1 MADGRPARL
10 AALRAVLLAEHL
22 DALLVSSLANVRYLT
37 GFSGS
42 NALAVITASDCVLIT
57 DIRYDEQARQEAGDA
72 SRVLIE
78 SQSLWIA
85 LWRALPSLVGVE
97 TVGFESAHL
106 LHRDFAR
113 LLESGTRWRW
123 RPTTDAVEALREVKD
138 ADEVSRHGA
147 AAEIAVHALAATL
160 AQIGAG
166 LTELEIAG
174 VLEHELRKAGSEDFP
189 FKSIVATGPR
199 TALPHAHAGSRVW
212 QRGELL
218 LLDFGAI
225 YAGYCSD
232 VTRTV
237 VAGPATA
244 RQREVHGI
252 VAGANA
258 MARTGVRPGQT
269 GKDADAL
276 ARRYIE
282 SAGEGDA
289 FGHGLGHGIGLE
301 IHEAPRLGRMSD
313 GVLPAGA
320 VVTIEP
326 GIYHA
331 GWGGVRIE
339 DDVHL
344 TAIGAVLLTD
354 FTRELLELG

>member
-1 MADGRPARL
+1 MPDGRPARL
-10 AALRAVLLAEHL
+10 TALRAALLAEHL
-22 DALLVSSLANVRYLT
+22 DGLLISSLANIRYLT

-42 NALAVITASDCVLIT
+42 NALAVVTASECLLIT
-57 DIRYDEQARQEAGDA
+57 DIRYDEQAHEEAA
-72 SRVLIE
+72 AVSRVVIE
-78 SQSLWIA
+78 SQSLWTA
-85 LWRALPSLVGVE
+85 LWRELPPQGGVE
-97 TVGFESAHL
+97 TVAFESAHI

-123 RPTTDAVEALREVKD
+123 RPAVELVESLRVVKD
-138 ADEVSRHGA
+138 ADEVARH
-147 AAEIAVHALAATL
+147 AEAGRIAVQALSVTL
-160 AQIGAG
+160 AKIHTGM
-166 LTELEIAG
+166 TELAIAG
-174 VLEHELRKAGSEDFP
+174 VLESELRQAGSEDFP

-199 TALPHAHAGSRVW
+199 SALPHARAGMRAW

-218 LLDFGAI
+218 LIDFGAV
-225 YAGYCSD
+225 YDGYCSD

-237 VAGPATA
+237 VAGPATE
-244 RQREVHGI
+244 RQRVVHGI

-258 MARTGVRPGQT
+258 AARAGIRAGMT

-276 ARRYIE
+276 ARRYIDD
-282 SAGEGDA
+282 AGEGAA
-289 FGHGLGHGIGLE
+289 FGHSLGHGLGLE
-301 IHEAPRLGRMSD
+301 VHEAPRLSRLSESP
-313 GVLPAGA
+313 LPAGA

-344 TAIGAVLLTD
+344 TASGPVLLTD
-354 FTRELLELG
+354 FTRDLLEVG